1 MQCLSAKEIKRAPPT
16 KKSDG
21 SVNRKEDGG
30 DGNTEAPPGQVIEH
44 RWERYVNPISPP
56 PTPKHFP

>member
-44 RWERYVNPISPP
+44 RWERYVNSIPP